1 MPTLRSDSKVAAVQG
16 SSEFTDKRLSYF
28 WDENQL
34 TGLEWGKVLDL
45 DKTAWDVYFLY
56 GPNVKWKKKVPKP
69 DFWMHQ
75 LSGCEDKAPFLD
87 LEGLEIEVRK
97 QLSAVKN

>member
-1 MPTLRSDSKVAAVQG
+1 MLRSDNKVAAVQG
-16 SSEFTDKRLSYF
+16 SLEFADSRLSYF

-34 TGLEWGKVLDL
+34 TGLEWGKILNL
-45 DKTAWDVYFLY
+45 NKAAWDVYFLY
-56 GPNVKWKKKVPKP
+56 GPKAKWKKKAPQP

-87 LEGLEIEVRK
+87 LKELEVQVKRL
-97 QLSAVKN
+97 LSSVKD